1 MALDDVHWERSFA
14 GYLLYFEDLA
24 GFIGGAY
31 GLADSVA
38 AGVHEAV
45 LSRPAVAGISRR
57 PPDAGRAAALE
68 EGLARSWSHLSRAH
82 DEVVDP
88 VRFDMEANA
97 LLPTIVFNS
106 VGAAAQALAVV
117 THQPPPRGGLAAAA
131 LLRPVV
137 TSGVLPGPWGITCT
151 GCPQTGTHA
160 FHGLVRAPRHVDVH
174 AGADPSSSEDRLAM
188 FLRTTRAQ
196 RLELRYAE
204 ARREGLKPGR
214 SRRNVSRAE
223 KEAIA
228 GTIEPTTFFDI
239 LWRTRQE
246 SFSDGI
252 DRFVVGAPDE
262 RDARRFAE
270 ALVIVADATVAAIEA
285 VIAATVGVPL
295 LADMAEELLDR
306 SGIPMW
312 SRLGHHAASFRA
324 RTASW

>member
-45 LSRPAVAGISRR
+45 LSRPAAAGISRR
-57 PPDAGRAAALE
+57 PPDADRAAALE
-68 EGLARSWSHLSRAH
+68 DALARSWSHLSRAH

-88 VRFDMEANA
+88 VRFDTEANA

-106 VGAAAQALAVV
+106 VG
-117 THQPPPRGGLAAAA
+117 
-131 LLRPVV
+131 
-137 TSGVLPGPWGITCT
+137 
-151 GCPQTGTHA
+151 
-160 FHGLVRAPRHVDVH
+160 
-174 AGADPSSSEDRLAM
+174 
-188 FLRTTRAQ
+188 
-196 RLELRYAE
+196 
-204 ARREGLKPGR
+204 GR

-262 RDARRFAE
+262 CDARRFAE

-295 LADMAEELLDR
+295 LADMTEELLDR